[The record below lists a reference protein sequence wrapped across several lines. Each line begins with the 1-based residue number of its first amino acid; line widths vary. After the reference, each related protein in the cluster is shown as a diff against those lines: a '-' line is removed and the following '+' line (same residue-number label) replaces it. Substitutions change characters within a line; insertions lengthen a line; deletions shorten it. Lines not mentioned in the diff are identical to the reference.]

1 VILSKVVLDSLALR
15 YASVVAKLEALTG
28 RPVPGV
34 HVVGGGAR
42 NEYLNQATADATG
55 RPVVAGPVE
64 ATAAGN
70 ILVQAV
76 ADGEVPSLAEGRR
89 FLASS
94 ARLVRYEPQR
104 TREWTEAAR
113 FYRDLEARSG
123 A

>member
-15 YASVVAKLEALTG
+15 YASIVEKLEALTG

-76 ADGEVPSLAEGRR
+76 ADGEVESLAEGRR
-89 FLASS
+89 LLASS

-104 TREWTEAAR
+104 TPEWAEAAR